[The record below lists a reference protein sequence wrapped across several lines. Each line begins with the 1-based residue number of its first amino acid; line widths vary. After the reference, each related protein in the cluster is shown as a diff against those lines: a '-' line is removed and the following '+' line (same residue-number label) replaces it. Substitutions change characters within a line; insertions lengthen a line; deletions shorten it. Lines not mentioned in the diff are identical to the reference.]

1 MVQYLKHDV
10 SETES
15 VSVFKRE
22 EGEPTLVRYKELL
35 ITGQPS
41 QNNYPYVSEV
51 SFINEMIRYAI

>member
-22 EGEPTLVRYKELL
+22 AGEPTLVGYKELL
-35 ITGQPS
+35 NHRTTKSKQLSVCVGGQFY
-41 QNNYPYVSEV
+41 Q
-51 SFINEMIRYAI
+51 